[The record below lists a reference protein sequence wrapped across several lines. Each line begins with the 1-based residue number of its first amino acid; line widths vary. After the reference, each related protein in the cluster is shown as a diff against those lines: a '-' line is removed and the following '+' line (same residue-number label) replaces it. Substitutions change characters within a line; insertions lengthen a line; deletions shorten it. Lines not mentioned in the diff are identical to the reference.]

1 MSCGCKH
8 PSDVSLSSF
17 KLGGWGDAMRC
28 DAINSGFDAA
38 SQRERGWMTLL
49 LLLLLLHDGWKGPT
63 YFSFLSVFT

>member
-1 MSCGCKH
+1 
-8 PSDVSLSSF
+8 
-17 KLGGWGDAMRC
+17 LGGWGDAMRC